1 MNSTGARH
9 MAYERT
15 ILSEKEEYPCCKR
28 DLARKSTLFLNARLI
43 VTLQEAVD
51 GPTVSEEHTLV
62 MAYWLVTPKGKRGRA
77 ATRCYAWSDVKDLMW
92 KFGSDNLT
100 IKEVWK

>member
-15 ILSEKEEYPCCKR
+15 ILSEKEECPCCKR
-28 DLARKSTLFLNARLI
+28 DLARKATLFLNAKLI
-43 VTLQEAVD
+43 VTIQDTED
-51 GPTVSEEHTLV
+51 NTTQEEHELV
-62 MAYWLVTPKGKRGRA
+62 LAYWLVTPKGKRGRA
-77 ATRCYAWSDVKDLMW
+77 ATRCYSWSCVKDLMW
-92 KFGSDNLT
+92 RHGADNVT